1 MECNPEVITKPKK
14 SANETSELFASK
26 GKRAVIFAEPDSSR
40 DNKIQAA
47 KIKALTSE
55 ELTARGLFKNPITF
69 TPQFNINILCN
80 DIPDPSKTDK
90 AFDERILIIP
100 YPFEFTDDVQK
111 IKKYPEIFKVKD
123 SSLRERIRTD
133 LKYRDG
139 MIWLLIDTFIANK
152 GKKLVQPKVVI
163 EATNKYLCEGNEI
176 IQFMMNET
184 RKVEGK
190 KIETKELFRFFR
202 ASNRDS
208 NITTVAIFAKRLSE
222 ADYKVKPYG
231 NKKISH
237 VFDVV
242 YGVNDAEMIDSDDSG
257 AESD

>member
-26 GKRAVIFAEPDSSR
+26 GKRVVNFSEPDSGH

-80 DIPDPSKTDK
+80 DIPLPSKTDK

-100 YPFEFTDDVQK
+100 YPFVFTKNEQEIKQFPDVF
-111 IKKYPEIFKVKD
+111 KKMD
-123 SSLRERIRTD
+123 TSLREKIRTD

-139 MIWLLIDTFIANK
+139 MIWLLLDTFIANK
-152 GKKLVQPKVVI
+152 GKTLVQPKISI
-163 EATNKYLCEGNEI
+163 EATNQYLCEGNEV

-184 RKVEGK
+184 SKVEGR

-202 ASNRDS
+202 ASNKDS
-208 NITTVAIFAKRLSE
+208 NISTVAVFGKRLSE
-222 ADYKVKPYG
+222 AGYKVKQYG
-231 NKKISH
+231 HKKISY
-237 VFDVV
+237 VFNVV
-242 YGVNDAEMIDSDDSG
+242 YGLNDVEMIDSDDN
-257 AESD
+257 EPDSD